1 MLRFGIYG
9 YECTKQIT
17 YANVKII
24 PLYTTFKEANTLS
37 KDNNAYNLT
46 AFLEISKN
54 NNTEMTL
61 TETREV
67 IHKLEAV
74 LSFIDHRDVIISN
87 QLRHNETYNN
97 LEDDYPRKIETHVR
111 KNGGGCVIINDT
123 FCPKSRELFIEKTM
137 TLLLSED
144 TPITEAFRKAFFK
157 TIEVFRA
164 KESFVDISY
173 YLLFSALESLCR
185 AIENDYTS
193 KCVATP
199 IKNVLINYGFD
210 IKQDNPQNPQK
221 SVMTYVHLRN
231 ALFHNGSLTA
241 TTKAGIVFKMKD
253 YYAPLHR
260 LLPLVLIKYTGFDD
274 GKINWNSWL
283 DRIPFISK

>member
-9 YECTKQIT
+9 YECTKKIT

-144 TPITEAFRKAFFK
+144 TPKQKHSERHFLKQLK
-157 TIEVFRA
+157 
-164 KESFVDISY
+164 
-173 YLLFSALESLCR
+173 FSEL
-185 AIENDYTS
+185 
-193 KCVATP
+193 K
-199 IKNVLINYGFD
+199 KVL
-210 IKQDNPQNPQK
+210 
-221 SVMTYVHLRN
+221 
-231 ALFHNGSLTA
+231 
-241 TTKAGIVFKMKD
+241 
-253 YYAPLHR
+253 
-260 LLPLVLIKYTGFDD
+260 
-274 GKINWNSWL
+274 
-283 DRIPFISK
+283 